1 MGAKSKL
8 LPMTSI
14 PVSAALRFLAA
25 IALLG
30 SIVWQIADRVAN
42 NLFRPEEYFSYFT
55 IQSSLIAGVVMAA
68 SGWWAL
74 NETPET
80 RVMSL
85 MRMSVVTFAVVV
97 ALVYNLLL
105 RGTAG
110 SPLDAG
116 YVWPVLPNELL
127 HVWAPVLILIDWLF
141 SRRSLAIRFRAA
153 FWVWAFPFAW
163 LAFSIIRGSIT
174 GWWPYW
180 FIDPTGEAG
189 IPGMLTYI
197 FGIMA
202 FLYVVAILVLLGR
215 KLTKQN
221 LLQLPLKGEN

>member
-14 PVSAALRFLAA
+14 PVSASLRFLAA

-30 SIVWQIADRVAN
+30 SIVWQVADRMAN
-42 NLFRPEEYFSYFT
+42 NLFRPEEYFSYVT
-55 IQSSLIAGVVMAA
+55 IQTSLIAGVVMAV
-68 SGWWAL
+68 SGWQAL
-74 NETPET
+74 NQTPET
-80 RVMSL
+80 QLMSL
-85 MRMSVVTFAVVV
+85 MRMSVVSFAVMV
-97 ALVYNLLL
+97 ALLYNLLL
-105 RGTAG
+105 RDTAG

-127 HVWAPVLILIDWLF
+127 HVWGPVLILIDWLF
-141 SRRSLAIRFRAA
+141 SKRSEPIRFRLA
-153 FWVWAFPFAW
+153 FWVWAYPLAW
-163 LAFSIIRGSIT
+163 LAFSLIRGSIT

-180 FIDPTGEAG
+180 FIDPTGEGG

-202 FLYVVAILVLLGR
+202 FLYVVAMLMLFARRLTAVGR
-215 KLTKQN
+215 VKRVKVS
-221 LLQLPLKGEN
+221 G